1 MGEKRKLVSFAGER
15 RASAASSSQ
24 VSNTPIGIT
33 ERNSNSV
40 PRIFPLFSVDFPTS
54 GRGKTAADGAEASL
68 QLTAL
73 SRFFFSTDR
82 RRLLKSGLQ
91 KESNLILFEPFG
103 VRDETRRDAALH
115 RQSLLLFCFLFS
127 VGSERGKK
135 SEPSVPTWDQH
146 LGERGKK
153 KKKKKKR
160 RGGRSVAST
169 SIFCLS
175 LAGVLCQ
182 RVSGFLV

>member
-1 MGEKRKLVSFAGER
+1 MGER

-40 PRIFPLFSVDFPTS
+40 PRISPLFSVDFPTS

-103 VRDETRRDAALH
+103 VRDATRRDAALH
-115 RQSLLLFCFLFS
+115 RQSLLFCFVFCFRFELK
-127 VGSERGKK
+127 EEKK
-135 SEPSVPTWDQH
+135 
-146 LGERGKK
+146 
-153 KKKKKKR
+153 
-160 RGGRSVAST
+160 ASQASQPGT
-169 SIFCLS
+169 NI
-175 LAGVLCQ
+175 
-182 RVSGFLV
+182 

>member
-1 MGEKRKLVSFAGER
+1 MGSFVRRRTSSER
-15 RASAASSSQ
+15 CVVVVVTSQ
-24 VSNTPIGIT
+24 QYPNWNHRT
-33 ERNSNSV
+33 EQQFR
-40 PRIFPLFSVDFPTS
+40 PTHFPLFSVDFPTS
-54 GRGKTAADGAEASL
+54 GRGKTAADGTEASL

-103 VRDETRRDAALH
+103 VRDATRRDAALH
-115 RQSLLLFCFLFS
+115 RQSLLFCFFLFS

-153 KKKKKKR
+153 KEKKKKKKR

-182 RVSGFLV
+182 RVSGFL

>member
-15 RASAASSSQ
+15 RASSSSSSQ

-40 PRIFPLFSVDFPTS
+40 PRISPLFSVDFPTS

-73 SRFFFSTDR
+73 SRFYFIRAFR
-82 RRLLKSGLQ
+82 CAR
-91 KESNLILFEPFG
+91 
-103 VRDETRRDAALH
+103 RDETRRCTTQTVFAF
-115 RQSLLLFCFLFS
+115 LFCFLFS